1 MLLAMSELHSVSISE
16 IVAYMFALLK
26 LFHETIS
33 GVDTSV
39 KNVAHDIAHKVAVC
53 QGLSLRFLYHSG
65 RILYPVNIPST
76 ANTCILSFYF

>member
-39 KNVAHDIAHKVAVC
+39 KNVAHDIAHKVAQCVRAFFC
-53 QGLSLRFLYHSG
+53 VSCTIVDVFHIQ
-65 RILYPVNIPST
+65 ST
-76 ANTCILSFYF
+76 SQVLPTHTF